1 MNKIFLLIALLVAV
15 ATAKAQKIDFNF
27 FGRQAAQVTADG
39 FTAWK
44 SSATTFDG
52 FPKNCPK
59 DSMTIDSIIK
69 IVVENGPNSG
79 GQTLGCGWNKNV
91 TQTKDKLIGDGIE
104 VLMSDDDGNTPKL
117 QGPVGEIQFT
127 ISGLTAGHHTLL
139 AYHNNPTSY
148 QGPNID
154 VFVNGERVLSGVKQT
169 VNVEKASEA
178 ATSYISFT
186 AEEGKPVVIAYRS
199 VPDANADYTSK
210 NPYQTSTVFINAIV
224 FDEGNPATMAM
235 DPYPADYDFHAVCDS
250 GSVQLSWS
258 PASKAVKH
266 HLFFGTSKDAMED
279 KGVLSDTTY
288 TVTGLYS
295 MDTYY
300 WQVREV
306 DASGTEYDAATW
318 SFQPRHLAF
327 PGAEGYGRFAKGGR
341 GGSVYHVTNL
351 KNDHNP
357 GSFIYGLVDV
367 PGPHTIVFDVSGLI
381 DMGFGSVFTKE
392 GVTVAAQ
399 TAPGKGICLKHSNVN
414 FGSDNQVRFLR
425 AHRGLGTSEQT
436 GNAMGV
442 TGAYNCIVDH
452 TTAAWGTDETFS
464 SRGAHSITFQKSM
477 IAEALGI
484 AHHKNYADGKNHG
497 FAATIG
503 GNIGSFH
510 HNLLVDCNGRNW
522 SMGGGLDGDGY
533 YDGRLDIFNNVVY
546 NWHGRTTDG
555 GAHEINFVGNYYKE
569 GPAVSTHCLFTLQ
582 LEGTGK
588 GTQSAYVYNNI
599 RDNLNGTLDRDKA
612 NMKSVQISSN
622 QTVDWTYWG
631 TEPYFPSEATID
643 DPVLAYK
650 KVLSDV
656 GANQPVFDDH
666 DQRMIRETRDRSYT
680 YVGSL
685 SGIKGEIDNEEDAGG
700 WEVFPEES
708 RDANYDT
715 DQDGIPNWW
724 EEIVGTDPNTANNN
738 ADPDR
743 DGYTQ
748 LEDYLNFLAEEHR
761 LIAQGQTVKV
771 NLKQLFAGFTNSPV
785 YTYSYGGQNLTLAL
799 EQDSIITV
807 KAGDK
812 KSVNEIQLTVS
823 DADSHSMTR
832 LLNIAVVDE
841 ATAIDRVTPADTE
854 ATTYQIYTTGGVKVA
869 GGKCNGRSIAQL
881 AGKNLKGDVY
891 IVRVSYTD
899 GTTRNFK
906 IAR

>member
-1 MNKIFLLIALLVAV
+1 MNKKLLLVSLLAMAV
-15 ATAKAQKIDFNF
+15 SAQAQKIDFNF
-27 FGRQAAQVTADG
+27 FGRQAAQVTAEG
-39 FTAWK
+39 FTPWV
-44 SSATTFDG
+44 SATTTHDG
-52 FPKNCPK
+52 FPKNCVK
-59 DSMTIDSIIK
+59 DSMTVDGIK

-79 GQTLGCGWNKNV
+79 GQTLGCGWNKNI
-91 TQTKDKLIGDGIE
+91 TQSKDKLIGDGIE
-104 VLMSDDDGNTPKL
+104 VLALDDDGNTPKL

-127 ISGLTAGHHTLL
+127 ITGLTAGRHTLL

-148 QGPNID
+148 QGPAID
-154 VFVNGERVLSGVKQT
+154 VYVNGQQALSGVQQT
-169 VNVEKASEA
+169 MNKEKASDA
-178 ATSYISFT
+178 ATSYISFN
-186 AEEGKPVVIAYRS
+186 AEEGKPVVVAYRS

-210 NPYQTSTVFINAIV
+210 SPYQTSTVFINAIV
-224 FDEGNPATMAM
+224 FDEGNPSTMAM
-235 DPYPADYDFHAVCDS
+235 NPYPADYDYHANCD
-250 GSVQLSWS
+250 GGTVTLRWS
-258 PASKAVKH
+258 PAGKAKKH
-266 HLFFGTSKDAMED
+266 HLFFGKSKDAMED
-279 KGVLSDTTY
+279 KGLLTDTAY
-288 TVTGLYS
+288 TVSGLYS

-306 DASGTEYDAATW
+306 DAEGSEYDAATW

-351 KNDHNP
+351 KNDHTP
-357 GSFIYGLVDV
+357 GSLLYGLVDITE
-367 PGPHTIVFDVSGLI
+367 PHTIVFDVSGLI
-381 DMGFGSVFTKE
+381 VMDFGSVFTK
-392 GVTVAAQ
+392 GNVTIAAQ

-414 FGSDNQVRFLR
+414 FGNDNIVRFLR

-484 AHHKNYADGKNHG
+484 AHHKNYSDGKNHG

-503 GNIGSFH
+503 GDIGSFH
-510 HNLLVDCNGRNW
+510 HNLLVHCNGRNW

-533 YDGRLDIFNNVVY
+533 YSGRLDIFNNVVY

-555 GAHEINFVGNYYKE
+555 GAHEVNFVGNYYKE
-569 GPAVSTHCLFTLQ
+569 GPAVSNHCLFTLQ

-588 GTQSAYVYNNI
+588 GTQSAYVKNNI
-599 RDNLNGTLDRDKA
+599 RDRLNGTLDLDKA
-612 NMKSVQISSN
+612 DMKAVQISSN
-622 QTVDWTYWG
+622 QKVDWTYWG

-708 RDANYDT
+708 RGADFDT

-724 EEIVGTDPNTANNN
+724 EQIAGTDQNTANNN
-738 ADPDR
+738 ADTNR
-743 DGYTQ
+743 DGYTE
-748 LEDYLNFLAEEHR
+748 LEDYLNFMAEEHR
-761 LIAQGQTVKV
+761 LLSQGEKVKV
-771 NLKQLFAGFTNSPV
+771 NLKAIFAGFTNSPK
-785 YTYSYGGQNLTLAL
+785 YTYDYSGRNLTLSL
-799 EQDSIITV
+799 QQDSILEVTAGKDNSINEV
-807 KAGDK
+807 K
-812 KSVNEIQLTVS
+812 LTVT
-823 DADSHSMTR
+823 DADNHSMTR
-832 LLNIAVVDE
+832 LLNVAITNGTTGIE
-841 ATAIDRVTPADTE
+841 QATAGNSE
-854 ATTYQIYTTGGVKVA
+854 AKSYEIFTLSGMKVA
-869 GGKCNGRSIAQL
+869 GGHCNGRTIAQL
-881 AGKNLKGDVY
+881 ADSNLTDSVY
-891 IVRVSYTD
+891 VVNVSYAD